1 VKWMYSFTPELRY
14 RTAARSEGR
23 AFADG
28 FFGLAFNL
36 APWAVGAYVLVSL
49 LQYSVPLLFIY
60 TLSTLVAA
68 QDSVDTTP
76 GDIALLAFLAIS
88 GFLLVVSELN
98 LERYI
103 SLRLC
108 REFEHLLARKMPP
121 RVEVAL
127 LERVVSRDFSVIL
140 EGIGTSVNLLAIPV
154 FLLLSILMAFLVFG
168 TAGLWAVAVIGVFL
182 PFSYL
187 LSRLSDRNYQRIMDM
202 TAQRIEQCSAWLR
215 RGPWLKQFA
224 DRTALQNIERTL
236 TGERGLRNLDT
247 LLRGADSYI
256 IGFGRLIP
264 FVLLG
269 LLGTSESATVWDGA
283 IFWLSI
289 PLLAAVLAL
298 PRAYVSYK
306 AVGRS
311 LEALDGLYQSTSRQP
326 VLQNVAA
333 DQTRSVIEFDV
344 DWPIWPATLVELVP
358 GPLESQ
364 REDIQALLGAFLLIP
379 ELGQGPQQV
388 MQLPIE
394 LDGSNL
400 SAGQR
405 LRLQLLR
412 GVFLARTRNGT
423 LSIDHDFSV
432 LDAAAALAVRDA
444 LERLSWVS
452 FSPSAAR
459 AIAQREG
466 SAMEVAERTASTALE
481 GPTVPEHF
489 SLGDLFKYCRW
500 GVLMLLVPALMM
512 SYAANLTLPESGFS
526 PWQVLL
532 YAVTGVGA
540 GVAAGL
546 FIEDLLRSRFCRLFI
561 GGLRD
566 IRITSLAD
574 ALQVVSRD
582 VTTTSERIAWYAHD
596 IAWIIALLLC
606 NGMALWMG
614 FGLFGIAVALLFS
627 GLLAV
632 LYRLSINELY
642 RTRGE
647 STKGFDSLLRSAHVA
662 FSISRTGGT
671 GFERLGDWLALTQQG
686 AIAEGLKH
694 FYTTRMHSVI
704 TRTITAAS
712 CSLLSDLVIVLVVL
726 MGSLYRTSDSAFVLA
741 VTALLLVRSDLANVF
756 LAITG
761 FKSQSVSV
769 TRLQHFGQPKSVVS
783 VTIVGQSLNIA
794 SFVAQRTYRA
804 LSLERGRLYSLSGHS
819 GAGKSDYLK
828 GVAGITNVI
837 TDEAGAPQATASTR
851 YYLDSNVLALLGGEP
866 GAGNWLDTW
875 LSALPNDRHHL
886 LLLDEPFSALCA
898 EQLAERVEALHRY
911 VERSGNTLVLVEH
924 RCRLEHDIELS
935 EPHRDPN
942 PTGHPPGRQRRGLS
956 S

>member
-1 VKWMYSFTPELRY
+1 MKWMYCFTPALRY
-14 RTAARSEGR
+14 QTVTRCEGR
-23 AFADG
+23 AFADD

-36 APWAVGAYVLVSL
+36 VPWAGGAYVLVSL

-60 TLSTLVAA
+60 KLSTLVVA
-68 QDSVDTTP
+68 QGSA
-76 GDIALLAFLAIS
+76 DIALPDTALLALLAIG

-108 REFEHLLARKMPP
+108 REFECLLARNMLP
-121 RVEVAL
+121 RVEVSV
-127 LERVVSRDFSVIL
+127 LERVVSRDFGVIL
-140 EGIGTSVNLLAIPV
+140 DGIGASVNLLAIPI
-154 FLLLSILMAFLVFG
+154 FLLFSILLALLVFG
-168 TAGLWAVAVIGVFL
+168 MTGFWAIAVISVFL

-187 LSRLSDRNYQRIMDM
+187 LSRLSDRNYRRIMDRA
-202 TAQRIEQCSAWLR
+202 AQRIEQCSAWLR
-215 RGPWLKQFA
+215 KGPFLKQFA
-224 DRTALQNIERTL
+224 DRTALQSIERTL
-236 TGERGLRNLDT
+236 SSERSLRNLDT

-269 LLGTSESATVWDGA
+269 LLGTSESAKVWDGA

-298 PRAYVSYK
+298 PRSYVSYK

-311 LEALDGLYQSTSRQP
+311 LEALNGLYQNSSRYP
-326 VLQNVAA
+326 VLQPAA
-333 DQTRSVIEFDV
+333 APSSGMIEFDA
-344 DWPIWPATLVELVP
+344 DWPVWPATLAELIL
-358 GPLESQ
+358 GPLQSQ
-364 REDIQALLGAFLLIP
+364 REDLHALLSAFRLVP
-379 ELGQGPQQV
+379 ELGQDPQQV
-388 MQLPIE
+388 LQLPIE

-412 GVFLARTRNGT
+412 GVFLARAQGGT
-423 LSIDHDFSV
+423 LSIDHDFPE
-432 LDAAAALAVRDA
+432 LDAAAARVVKDA

-466 SAMEVAERTASTALE
+466 SPAQIAERTASTVSDGASVLE
-481 GPTVPEHF
+481 RF
-489 SLGDLFKYCRW
+489 SLGDLFKHCCW

-512 SYAANLTLPESGFS
+512 SFAANLTLPGAGFS

-532 YAVTGVGA
+532 YAVAGVGA

-546 FIEDLLRSRFCRLFI
+546 FIEGLLRDHFSRLFI
-561 GGLRD
+561 AGLRD
-566 IRITSLAD
+566 IRVCALTD

-582 VTTTSERIAWYAHD
+582 VTTAFERIAWYAHD

-606 NGMALWMG
+606 NGVALWMG

-642 RTRGE
+642 RARVE
-647 STKGFDSLLRSAHVA
+647 SVKGFDSLLRSAHVA
-662 FSISRTGGT
+662 FSISRAGGAA
-671 GFERLGDWLALTQQG
+671 FVRLGDWLALTQRG
-686 AIAEGLKH
+686 AIAEGLRH
-694 FYTTRMHSVI
+694 FYTTRMRSVI
-704 TRTITAAS
+704 SRTVTAAS
-712 CSLLSDLVIVLVVL
+712 CTLLSDLVIVLVVL
-726 MGSLYRTSDSAFVLA
+726 LGSLYRTSDSAFVLA

-769 TRLQHFGQPKSVVS
+769 ARLQHFARPKSS
-783 VTIVGQSLNIA
+783 VAVAIIGLRLSIA
-794 SFVAQRTYRA
+794 PFVAQRAYRA

-819 GAGKSDYLK
+819 GSGKSDYLK
-828 GVAGITNVI
+828 GVAGITDVI
-837 TDEAGAPQATASTR
+837 TEEAGVAQAMTSTC
-851 YYLDSNVLALLGGEP
+851 YYLDSNAPALLGVEP
-866 GAGNWLDTW
+866 GASSWLDTW
-875 LSALPNDRHHL
+875 LSALPEDRHHL
-886 LLLDEPFSALCA
+886 LLLDEPFSTLRA
-898 EQLAERVEALHRY
+898 EQLAERVQALHRY
-911 VERSGNTLVLVEH
+911 VERSGNTLVLVDH
-924 RCRLEHDIELS
+924 RCRLEHDISLCELVIADCPVQGNS
-935 EPHRDPN
+935 H
-942 PTGHPPGRQRRGLS
+942 G
-956 S
+956 